1 MPKQFRS
8 CGWASLQNK
17 QHLLTEDSLG
27 VIEEPI
33 TLLSHKLWGFKT
45 NNATLTSMDR
55 ALISAPGQ
63 KNVSFGVVATTSA
76 MFPYPVVEVRVIKRI
91 LEDQVV
97 KEI

>member
-1 MPKQFRS
+1 MPKQFRIY
-8 CGWASLQNK
+8 GWASLQNK

-33 TLLSHKLWGFKT
+33 TLLSHKLWGFKI

-63 KNVSFGVVATTSA
+63 KNVSFRVVATTSA
-76 MFPYPVVEVRVIKRI
+76 TFPFLVVGVRAIKRI
-91 LEDQVV
+91 LEYQVV

>member
-1 MPKQFRS
+1 MPKQFRIR
-8 CGWASLQNK
+8 GWASLHNK

-27 VIEEPI
+27 VIGEPI
-33 TLLSHKLWGFKT
+33 ILLSHKLWGFKI

-55 ALISAPGQ
+55 ALISATGQ
-63 KNVSFGVVATTSA
+63 KNVSFRVVATTSA
-76 MFPYPVVEVRVIKRI
+76 AFPYPVVGVRVIKHI